1 MYLSFVHFF
10 QHNSYSFPLATSSYH
25 LPPSPLPHQCN
36 YLQVLLDHPL
46 TDDQVVSYS
55 LLTLLV
61 GYHTTSSCLSYTT
74 YQLAA
79 NPLEQQKL
87 HSEVVNNSVK
97 REVSKYMYCDVTLYT
112 VNIMHVR
119 FSIFCSVVAC
129 VCVHVLCMLALS
141 VFV

>member
-1 MYLSFVHFF
+1 MQYICEARKHHTRDGVK
-10 QHNSYSFPLATSSYH
+10 
-25 LPPSPLPHQCN
+25 CN

-97 REVSKYMYCDVTLYT
+97 RETMFYET
-112 VNIMHVR
+112 VNSLEFLDAVIQESLRLH
-119 FSIFCSVVAC
+119 C
-129 VCVHVLCMLALS
+129 LTPK
-141 VFV
+141 